1 MLLSS
6 KSQLATHPKNI
17 NIKLQKHQLAMLKR
31 AIDIE
36 NIESEQNTFGIMN
49 DKPGTGKTYVVLSLI
64 YETKKPKETNII
76 VVPQNIYSQWITSI
90 EKFSSNLSYTKFINY
105 ENIMTLYNDKDILSK
120 TDIILTT
127 SSYYHIIATTLSS
140 LNIIINRVFF
150 DEIDSISNIICTK
163 INANFIWFISASF
176 DVEHLGY
183 YRNKV
188 NNDMIDNITC
198 KCENNF
204 IDENIYLEPPIKTY
218 YLCKNIYID
227 NILED
232 IITRKELKG
241 LNAMDYTLTSNRD
254 FEKQKANNEK
264 DVIDMILKNRKSI
277 IEFDKFKIEDAQKQ
291 IIYFTKYNDNRI
303 FYEEDF
309 LNKIKTLD
317 EIYNYK
323 EKILN
328 FITDFDNF
336 STSYIN
342 STILEEDNE
351 FRKNEITSLK
361 NIVIEMRRNEVKSLK
376 ILLDDIIDL
385 CYNINTLEEICK
397 RFYDNKRLSA
407 EIDMT
412 LMNIKKLVIVNKN
425 IEKILLNVKD
435 ENEIAN
441 VYYQLILD
449 NNSYNE
455 DLILK
460 INDFTNML
468 ISDSQLEIFNK
479 LIEVC
484 SKSIYDNENKINLI
498 YQRLSENSCCPVCY
512 EVFNMNENKNE
523 DKNEDKNEAKKI
535 YITHKCCNN
544 KICSTCIDK
553 WYGMDKNNCIFCN
566 CENMSKDDLLYY
578 LPQSCEENIK
588 NKTETEYDH
597 QLIEEKK
604 CNFENF
610 NSNKGDFLNDFISNL
625 KLCDKKIIIFSDYS
639 SIFQYIQKLCDDND
653 IKYIDLDKGNI
664 KEIDNC
670 VQEYK
675 YGNAKILLSNS
686 TLFGCG
692 MNFENSS
699 DIIFVHKMNESM
711 EKQVIGR
718 AQRFGRTSILNII
731 YLEYENEST
740 FIVGKNNYFNTDDED
755 GDSDESKNKL
765 KDFYDNMQL
774 DNIINSVSTLDFSMI
789 SSNEIVQN
797 INNNNDN
804 DNEDKVTLLNNDN
817 TVILPDIPSE
827 SIDVNLQELISSL
840 F

>member
-6 KSQLATHPKNI
+6 NSELATHPKNI

-36 NIESEQNTFGIMN
+36 NFDNEINKNTFGIMN

-105 ENIMTLYNDKDILSK
+105 ENIMTLYNNVDILSK

-183 YRNKV
+183 YRTKV
-188 NNDMIDNITC
+188 NNDIIDNITC
-198 KCENNF
+198 KCENDF
-204 IDENIYLEPPIKTY
+204 IDENIYLDPPIKTY

-277 IEFDKFKIEDAQKQ
+277 IEFDKFKIEDAEKQ
-291 IIYFTKYNDNRI
+291 IIHFTKYNENKT
-303 FYEEDF
+303 FYEEEY
-309 LNKIKTLD
+309 LNKIKTLNN
-317 EIYNYK
+317 IYEYK

-361 NIVIEMRRNEVKSLK
+361 NIVIEMRKNEIKSLK

-385 CYNINTLEEICK
+385 CYNINNIDEICK
-397 RFYDNKRLSA
+397 RFYDNKHLSA

-441 VYYQLILD
+441 NYYQIIID
-449 NNSYNE
+449 NNIYNE
-455 DLILK
+455 DLLLK

-468 ISDSQLEIFNK
+468 ISDNQLEIFNK

-484 SKSIYDNENKINLI
+484 SKNISTNENKINLI

-512 EVFNMNENKNE
+512 EVFNISE
-523 DKNEDKNEAKKI
+523 DKKI

-544 KICSTCIDK
+544 KICGTCIDT
-553 WYGMDKNNCIFCN
+553 WYEMEKNNCIFCN

-588 NKTETEYDH
+588 NKTEYDQ

-610 NSNKGDFLNDFISNL
+610 NSNKADFLNNFISNL

-740 FIVGKNNYFNTDDED
+740 FIMGKNNYFNMEDED
-755 GDSDESKNKL
+755 VDGDVSNDKL
-765 KDFYDNMQL
+765 KDFYNNMQL
-774 DNIINSVSTLDFSMI
+774 DNIINSVSNLDFSMI
-789 SSNEIVQN
+789 SSNEIIQN
-797 INNNNDN
+797 D
-804 DNEDKVTLLNNDN
+804 DNETKVTLLNNDN
-817 TVILPDIPSE
+817 TILLPDIPSE
-827 SIDVNLQELISSL
+827 PIDVNLQELISSL

>member
-6 KSQLATHPKNI
+6 KSELATHPKNI

-36 NIESEQNTFGIMN
+36 NNKNTFGIMN

-105 ENIMTLYNDKDILSK
+105 ENIMTLYNNPDILSK

-183 YRNKV
+183 YRTKV
-188 NNDMIDNITC
+188 NNDIIDNITC

-204 IDENIYLEPPIKTY
+204 IDENIYLDPPIKTY

-291 IIYFTKYNDNRI
+291 IIHFTKYNENKI
-303 FYEEDF
+303 HYEEEY

-342 STILEEDNE
+342 STILEDNE

-361 NIVIEMRRNEVKSLK
+361 TIVVEMRKNEVKSLK
-376 ILLDDIIDL
+376 ILLDDVIDI
-385 CYNINTLEEICK
+385 CYNINSIEEICK

-412 LMNIKKLVIVNKN
+412 LMNIKKLVIINKN

-435 ENEIAN
+435 ENETAN
-441 VYYQLILD
+441 NYYQLILD
-449 NNSYNE
+449 NNIYNE
-455 DLILK
+455 DLLLK

-468 ISDSQLEIFNK
+468 ISDNQLEIFNK

-484 SKSIYDNENKINLI
+484 SKNISTNENKINLI

-512 EVFNMNENKNE
+512 EVFNNSE
-523 DKNEDKNEAKKI
+523 DKNEDKKI
-535 YITHKCCNN
+535 YITNKCCNN
-544 KICSTCIDK
+544 KICGICIDT
-553 WYGMDKNNCIFCN
+553 WYEMEKKNCIFCN
-566 CENMSKDDLLYY
+566 CENMNKDDLLYY
-578 LPQSCEENIK
+578 VSDSIEGNIK
-588 NKTETEYDH
+588 NKNENEIEYDY
-597 QLIEEKK
+597 QLIDEKK

-610 NSNKGDFLNDFISNL
+610 NSNKGDFLNNFISNL

-740 FIVGKNNYFNTDDED
+740 FIVGRNNYFDMEDED
-755 GDSDESKNKL
+755 TDVSNDKL
-765 KDFYDNMQL
+765 KDFYNNMQL
-774 DNIINSVSTLDFSMI
+774 DNIINSVSNLDFSMI
-789 SSNEIVQN
+789 SSNEIIQ
-797 INNNNDN
+797 NNDN
-804 DNEDKVTLLNNDN
+804 ETKVTLLNNEN
-817 TVILPDIPSE
+817 TVLLPDIPSE
-827 SIDVNLQELISSL
+827 PIDVNLQELISSL

>member
-6 KSQLATHPKNI
+6 KSELANHPKNI
-17 NIKLQKHQLAMLKR
+17 NVTLQKHQLAMLKR

-36 NIESEQNTFGIMN
+36 NIKTEQNTFGIMN
-49 DKPGTGKTYVVLSLI
+49 DKPGTGKTYVVISLI

-90 EKFSSNLSYTKFINY
+90 EKFSLNLTYTKFINY
-105 ENIMTLYNDKDILSK
+105 ENIMTLYNNPDILSK

-127 SSYYHIIATTLSS
+127 SSFYHIIATTLSS

-176 DVEHLGY
+176 DLEHLGY

-188 NNDMIDNITC
+188 DNNKLENITC
-198 KCENNF
+198 KCENDF

-227 NILED
+227 NILEN

-241 LNAMDYTLTSNRD
+241 LNAMHYT

-264 DVIDMILKNRKSI
+264 DVINMILKNRKSI
-277 IEFDKFKIEDAQKQ
+277 IEFDKFKIEDAKKQ
-291 IIYFTKYNDNRI
+291 IEHFTKYNINKTY
-303 FYEEDF
+303 YEEEYV
-309 LNKIKTLD
+309 NKIKKLD

-336 STSYIN
+336 STIYIN

-361 NIVIEMRRNEVKSLK
+361 TIVIEMRKNEIKSLK
-376 ILLDDIIDL
+376 ILLDDAIDI
-385 CYNINTLEEICK
+385 CYNINNIEEICK
-397 RFYDNKRLSA
+397 RFYDNKRLGA

-412 LMNIKKLVIVNKN
+412 IMNIKKLVIINKN

-441 VYYQLILD
+441 NYHQLVLD
-449 NNSYNE
+449 NNIYNE

-460 INDFTNML
+460 INDYTNML
-468 ISDSQLEIFNK
+468 ISDNQLEIFNK
-479 LIEVC
+479 LVEVC
-484 SKSIYDNENKINLI
+484 SKNISDNENKINLI

-512 EVFNMNENKNE
+512 DVFNNSDDN
-523 DKNEDKNEAKKI
+523 KKI

-544 KICSTCIDK
+544 KICGNCIDK
-553 WYGMDKNNCIFCN
+553 WYNMDKNNCIFCN
-566 CENMSKDDLLYY
+566 CENINKDDLLYY
-578 LPQSCEENIK
+578 ICESVGENIK
-588 NKTETEYDH
+588 NETEYDH
-597 QLIEEKK
+597 QLLEEKK

-610 NSNKGDFLNDFISNL
+610 NSNKGDFLNNFISNL
-625 KLCDKKIIIFSDYS
+625 KSSDKKIIIFSDYS
-639 SIFQYIQKLCDDND
+639 SIFQYIEKLCDDND

-686 TLFGCG
+686 ILFGCG

-699 DIIFVHKMNESM
+699 TIIFVHKMNESM

-718 AQRFGRTSILNII
+718 AQRFGRKNVLNII

-740 FIVGKNNYFNTDDED
+740 FIVRKNNYFNTEDEEC
-755 GDSDESKNKL
+755 DEL
-765 KDFYDNMQL
+765 KDFYNNMQL
-774 DNIINSVSTLDFSMI
+774 DNIINSVSDLDFSMI
-789 SSNEIVQN
+789 SSNEI
-797 INNNNDN
+797 IENN
-804 DNEDKVTLLNNDN
+804 EEKITL
-817 TVILPDIPSE
+817 LPDIPSE
-827 SIDVNLQELISSL
+827 AIDVNLDELISNL

>member
-6 KSQLATHPKNI
+6 KSELATHPKNI

-36 NIESEQNTFGIMN
+36 NFDNEINKNTFGIMN

-105 ENIMTLYNDKDILSK
+105 ENIMTLYNNQDILSK

-183 YRNKV
+183 YRTKV

-198 KCENNF
+198 KCENDF

-277 IEFDKFKIEDAQKQ
+277 IEFDKFKIEDAKKQ
-291 IIYFTKYNDNRI
+291 IIHFTKYNENKTY
-303 FYEEDF
+303 YEEEF

-361 NIVIEMRRNEVKSLK
+361 TIVVEMRKNEIKSLK
-376 ILLDDIIDL
+376 ILLDDVIDI
-385 CYNINTLEEICK
+385 CYNINNIEEIFK
-397 RFYDNKRLSA
+397 KIYDNKRLGA

-412 LMNIKKLVIVNKN
+412 LMNIKKLIIINKN
-425 IEKILLNVKD
+425 IEKILSNVKD

-441 VYYQLILD
+441 NYYELII
-449 NNSYNE
+449 NNNIYNE
-455 DLILK
+455 DLLLK

-468 ISDSQLEIFNK
+468 ISDNQLEIFNK

-484 SKSIYDNENKINLI
+484 SKNISTNEIKINLI

-512 EVFNMNENKNE
+512 EVFNTSE
-523 DKNEDKNEAKKI
+523 DKNESKKI
-535 YITHKCCNN
+535 YITNKCCNN
-544 KICSTCIDK
+544 KICDTCIDK
-553 WYGMDKNNCIFCN
+553 WYEMDKNNCIFCN
-566 CENMSKDDLLYY
+566 YENISKDDLLYY
-578 LPQSCEENIK
+578 LPESCEENT
-588 NKTETEYDH
+588 KTEIEYNH

-610 NSNKGDFLNDFISNL
+610 NLNKGDFLNDFISNL

-740 FIVGKNNYFNTDDED
+740 FIVGKNNYINMEDED
-755 GDSDESKNKL
+755 DDTSNNKL
-765 KDFYDNMQL
+765 KDFYNNMQL
-774 DNIINSVSTLDFSMI
+774 DNIINSVSDLDFSMI
-789 SSNEIVQN
+789 SSNEINQN
-797 INNNNDN
+797 NR
-804 DNEDKVTLLNNDN
+804 NETKVTLLNNEN
-817 TVILPDIPSE
+817 TVLLPDIPSE